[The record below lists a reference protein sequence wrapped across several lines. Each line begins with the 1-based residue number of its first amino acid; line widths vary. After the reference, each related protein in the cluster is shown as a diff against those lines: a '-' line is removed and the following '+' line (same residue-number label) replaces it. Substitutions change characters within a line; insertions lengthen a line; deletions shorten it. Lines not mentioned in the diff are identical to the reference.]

1 MQVKII
7 NEAVI
12 IDDTYNSNPSS
23 LAASLETV
31 IDYSD
36 KYKKI
41 VVIGDIFE
49 LEKIHYL
56 H

>member
-7 NEAVI
+7 NGAVI

-36 KYKKI
+36 KYKRLLLL
-41 VVIGDIFE
+41 VIFWN
-49 LEKIHYL
+49 
-56 H
+56 